1 MLKKVYILN
10 GYGTV
15 GKGEFVKAISKY
27 ISTYKYSIVDL
38 PKDAAKVLGWDG
50 GKTEKDRKFLS
61 DVMDLSTEYNDAPF
75 KDVLS
80 IVTDFKNNLFEN
92 EVLIIDMRDPKDIAR
107 AVETFGAET
116 ILIRNPNVRK
126 IESNHAD
133 RDVENYEYDYIIE
146 NNDSIGQLESTAKV
160 FVDFVIREKIS
171 LPSNAYVIVS
181 SKTDKKTIVFECNK
195 MLEG

>member
-1 MLKKVYILN
+1 MGGSGKDTWASLLN
-10 GYGTV
+10 
-15 GKGEFVKAISKY
+15 KY
-27 ISTYKYSIVDL
+27 IPTLKYSIVDL
-38 PKDAAKVLGWDG
+38 PKEAAKVLGWDG

-80 IVTDFKNNLFEN
+80 IVTDFKNNLLEN

-126 IESNHAD
+126 IVSNHAD
-133 RDVENYEYDYIIE
+133 ANVERYKYDYIIE
-146 NNDSIGQLESTAKV
+146 NDGTLEQLERVAKL
-160 FVDFVIREKIS
+160 FICDVICGEHIPEKDKPFT
-171 LPSNAYVIVS
+171 LTC
-181 SKTDKKTIVFECNK
+181 SKY
-195 MLEG
+195 

>member
-1 MLKKVYILN
+1 MKKIYITS
-10 GYGTV
+10 GV
-15 GKGEFVKAISKY
+15 GRSGKDTFCEFVSKY
-27 ISTYKYSIVDL
+27 IPTYKYSIVDL

-80 IVTDFKNNLFEN
+80 IVTDFKNNLLED

-116 ILIRNPNVRK
+116 ILIRNPDVRK

-133 RDVENYEYDYIIE
+133 RNVENYEYDYIIE
-146 NNDSIGQLESTAKV
+146 NDGTLEQLERVAKL
-160 FVDFVIREKIS
+160 FVCDVICGEHIPDKDKPFT
-171 LPSNAYVIVS
+171 LTG
-181 SKTDKKTIVFECNK
+181 SKY
-195 MLEG
+195 

>member
-1 MLKKVYILN
+1 MKKIFVQNSVGGSGKDTWASLLN
-10 GYGTV
+10 
-15 GKGEFVKAISKY
+15 KY
-27 ISTYKYSIVDL
+27 IPTYKYSIVDL
-38 PKDAAKVLGWDG
+38 PKEAAKVLGWDG

-80 IVTDFKNNLFEN
+80 IVTDFKNNLIEN
-92 EVLIIDMRDPKDIAR
+92 EVLIIDMRDPKDITR

-116 ILIRNPNVRK
+116 ILIRNPNIRK

-146 NNDSIGQLESTAKV
+146 NDGTLEQLDKVAKLFVCDVICGEHIPDMHKPFTLTA
-160 FVDFVIREKIS
+160 
-171 LPSNAYVIVS
+171 
-181 SKTDKKTIVFECNK
+181 SKY
-195 MLEG
+195 